1 MPSQETGPQP
11 SWARRIDPAIW
22 ALVILTILL
31 VPLLIVATGFLPLD
45 DSLRHAAKAVDGR
58 PWSQIL
64 VLRDGLMR
72 DPNAAWHGL
81 LRAVHLATGCGP
93 ETLVVG
99 SMVLLCGL
107 VLAAPL
113 AWMRAPEAWI
123 GAWVLAL
130 VADAPWTRMM
140 LGRPFLVN
148 MACLLALMA
157 LWSRPRPGSAWRNG
171 GTVLLFALAAL
182 LHGSWYL
189 PAVIPLAFLLA
200 GQRREAAVLA
210 ACWVAGSV
218 LAGCLTGHPVE
229 FLLGEF
235 IHMLHALQDTSATG
249 VLVPELRPSGGAG
262 LLALAFL
269 GAVALSLLRDRRP
282 ERLLADP
289 LFVLA
294 VVCWVFGLK
303 FRRFWSDWGLPCAL
317 LWLAFEAEPHL
328 IRLGARMPLRR
339 LQLAAGVCL
348 SFLLLASSDLNARW
362 TANLRKTFLT
372 QDVPGIGPWLPA
384 PGGIFY
390 APGMDFFFET
400 FFRNPGAP
408 WRYMVGYEPSMMP
421 PRDLNIFRQA
431 CTSPSPADAIEPW
444 IRGLRPEDRLALR
457 GSLGAPPGIR
467 ALEWFHVGGDLWIG
481 RTPRAPA
488 APPR

>member
-11 SWARRIDPAIW
+11 LRALRAEPVIW
-22 ALVILTILL
+22 TLVALTILL
-31 VPLLIVATGFLPLD
+31 VPLLIVATGYLPLD
-45 DSLRHAAKAVDGR
+45 DCLRHAAKAVDGR

-64 VLRDGLMR
+64 VLREGLMR
-72 DPNAAWHGL
+72 DPNAAWHAL

-93 ETLVVG
+93 EALVVG
-99 SMVLLCGL
+99 SVVLLCGL

-113 AWMRAPEAWI
+113 AWMPAPEAWI
-123 GAWVLAL
+123 GAWTLAL
-130 VADAPWTRMM
+130 VADAPWTRML

-157 LWSRPRPGSAWRNG
+157 LWSRPGPVRRNG
-171 GTVLLFALAAL
+171 VTVLLFTVAAL
-182 LHGSWYL
+182 VHGSWYL
-189 PAVIPLAFLLA
+189 PAVIPFAFLLA
-200 GQRREAAVLA
+200 GRRREAGVLA
-210 ACWVAGSV
+210 ACWATGSV
-218 LAGCLTGHPVE
+218 LAGILTGHPVE

-235 IHMLHALQDTSATG
+235 RHMLHALQDTSATG

-269 GAVALSLLRDRRP
+269 GAVAFSLLRDRRP
-282 ERLLADP
+282 ERLLEDP

-294 VVCWVFGLK
+294 VLGWILGLK

-317 LWLAFEAEPHL
+317 LWLAFEAEPYL
-328 IRLGARMPLRR
+328 VRLGARMPLRR
-339 LQLAAGVCL
+339 LQVAAGICL

-362 TANLRKTFLT
+362 TANLRKTCLT

-384 PGGIFY
+384 PGGTFY

-408 WRYMVGYEPSMMP
+408 WRYQVGYEPSMMP
-421 PRDLNIFRQA
+421 PRDLEVFRRVCA
-431 CTSPSPADAIEPW
+431 SPSPADAIEPW
-444 IRGLRPEDRLALR
+444 VRAMRPEDRLALR
-457 GSLGAPPGIR
+457 GSPSAPPGIR
-467 ALEWFHVGGDLWIG
+467 ELEWFHVGGDLWIG
-481 RTPRAPA
+481 RKPA